1 MRVTSF
7 DVAQAAGVSQ
17 STVSRALSGSPLI
30 SASTIRKVR
39 EAAERLH
46 YVPSDR
52 ARDLSTRTSRRIAM
66 VLDLDNPLWSLL
78 VSRTYDVL
86 AEHQYRLSLVAEHGA
101 PPDIASH
108 LFGGS
113 VDGVIVA
120 AALLD
125 SSLPEQLVQRE
136 MPTVLLHRFSESQEV
151 DASVAD
157 DRRGG
162 YLAAR
167 TLLDAGHD
175 DIGVLAGSDRTSTG
189 RERATGFLDA
199 LHEAGLEPRVVHH
212 GAFSF
217 DYGYDSV
224 RRLHEE
230 GSLPRALFC
239 ANDTVAI
246 GAMNAARELG
256 LEVPVDLA
264 LVGFDDLAESS
275 WPLLQLT
282 TIRVPFGAMLE
293 SAVSLLLDRIAGGP
307 ARPAR
312 RIVHPVEPVLRSTH
326 LLG

>member
-46 YVPSDR
+46 YVPSER

-136 MPTVLLHRFSESQEV
+136 MPTVLLHRFS
-151 DASVAD
+151 
-157 DRRGG
+157 
-162 YLAAR
+162 
-167 TLLDAGHD
+167 
-175 DIGVLAGSDRTSTG
+175 
-189 RERATGFLDA
+189 
-199 LHEAGLEPRVVHH
+199 
-212 GAFSF
+212 
-217 DYGYDSV
+217 
-224 RRLHEE
+224 
-230 GSLPRALFC
+230 
-239 ANDTVAI
+239 
-246 GAMNAARELG
+246 
-256 LEVPVDLA
+256 
-264 LVGFDDLAESS
+264 
-275 WPLLQLT
+275 
-282 TIRVPFGAMLE
+282 
-293 SAVSLLLDRIAGGP
+293 
-307 ARPAR
+307 
-312 RIVHPVEPVLRSTH
+312 
-326 LLG
+326 